1 MNYVINKEIVF
12 SPEKRALLSVENNEV
27 LITLSNQ
34 ATRLLI
40 EFIKGNKKPITKEN
54 LLKNVWEDY
63 GLTPSNNN
71 LYMAVSEIRKSFV
84 NLGVNEV
91 IILTIPKTGFVFSA
105 SVDIL
110 EPSKESGE
118 GLKKQTTKKTKPN
131 LIHIMIL
138 IMVAVFIF
146 ITFIY
151 FNKKTNKFDN
161 ILTEEKI
168 ASPENYGECTFYPL
182 NKDSEKNLTKVIDIL
197 KERGSLGC
205 DAGRKSIF
213 YQTNNEHFT
222 FIATCNGDDKNLKE
236 CESYR
241 ITVGI

>member
-12 SPEKRALLSVENNEV
+12 SPERRALLSVEHEEI

-40 EFIKGNKKPITKEN
+40 EFIKGNKKPLTKET

-91 IILTIPKTGFVFSA
+91 IISTIPKTGFLFSA

-110 EPSKESGE
+110 EP
-118 GLKKQTTKKTKPN
+118 KKDNKKTSKKTSTTIIKAKK
-131 LIHIMIL
+131 IHIIIAMS
-138 IMVAVFIF
+138 MVFIIF

-151 FNKKTNKFDN
+151 VRGKINNFDHV
-161 ILTEEKI
+161 LTETKTTSSEKI
-168 ASPENYGECTFYPL
+168 GMCTFYSLKKGSERHL
-182 NKDSEKNLTKVIDIL
+182 NEVIETL
-197 KERGSLGC
+197 KEKGKLEC
-205 DAGRKSIF
+205 NTEVKSIF
-213 YQTNNEHFT
+213 YQTDNENFT
-222 FIATCNGDDKNLKE
+222 FIGSCDGDDKNLDE

-241 ITVGI
+241 ITAGI

>member
-12 SPEKRALLSVENNEV
+12 SPERRALLSIEHDEI

-34 ATRLLI
+34 ATRLLV
-40 EFIKGNKKPITKEN
+40 EFIKGNKKPLTKEI

-91 IILTIPKTGFVFSA
+91 IISTIPKTGFLFSA

-110 EPSKESGE
+110 ESTKDSEEISKHQE
-118 GLKKQTTKKTKPN
+118 TKKTNPRKKQIITSIIF
-131 LIHIMIL
+131 LIF
-138 IMVAVFIF
+138 AIF
-146 ITFIY
+146 IYVHGKI
-151 FNKKTNKFDN
+151 NNFDN
-161 ILTEEKI
+161 VLTKI
-168 ASPENYGECTFYPL
+168 ETTSSKKIGKCTFYSL
-182 NKDSEKNLTKVIDIL
+182 NKASEKHLTKIIDTL
-197 KERGSLGC
+197 KNKGYLECNSEI
-205 DAGRKSIF
+205 KSIF
-213 YQTNNEHFT
+213 YQTDNENFT
-222 FIATCNGDDKNLKE
+222 FIGTCNGDDKDLGE

-241 ITVGI
+241 ITAGI

>member
-12 SPEKRALLSVENNEV
+12 SPEKRALISVENNEV

-91 IILTIPKTGFVFSA
+91 IISTIPKTGFIFSA

-110 EPSKESGE
+110 EPSKEYNEAS
-118 GLKKQTTKKTKPN
+118 KKQTTKKQN
-131 LIHIMIL
+131 QWSGYVNIL
-138 IMVAVFIF
+138 IIVSV
-146 ITFIY
+146 ITFSALIY
-151 FNKKTNKFDN
+151 FHTKLNEFDN
-161 ILTEEKI
+161 IFTEEKI
-168 ASPENYGECTFYPL
+168 TSHENYGECTFYPL
-182 NKDSEKNLTKVIDIL
+182 NKSSEKHLTKVIEIL
-197 KERGSLGC
+197 RERGNLEC
-205 DAGRKSIF
+205 DAEKKTIF
-213 YQTNNEHFT
+213 YQADNENFT
-222 FIATCNGDDKNLKE
+222 FIATCNSDDKSLE
-236 CESYR
+236 ACESYR
-241 ITVGI
+241 ITAGI